1 MDEAVDHPPD
11 IGQSDEHQY
20 DADALQDAAVS
31 GLFDVRNLLPSMN
44 P

>member
-11 IGQSDEHQY
+11 IGQCHEHQY
-20 DADALQDAAVS
+20 DADALQDAAVR
-31 GLFDVRNLLPSMN
+31 GFFHGRNLPPSIN